1 MRRLLWHALMAT
13 TLIPVSPAS
22 SAGLWDRFVNP
33 PADARPMVRWWW
45 FGPAVEDREIDREIA
60 AMKAGGFGGFEVQPT
75 YPLTLDDPGKGRAN
89 LPYLSDAFLARL
101 SHAGATARA
110 ENMRIDVTIG
120 TGWPFGGPH
129 VPVSEAASAIRRV
142 ALALPAG
149 ADKALLPP
157 MVEGETVLAAFL
169 GTDRLMLADGAAVLS
184 LPATSPRTL
193 TLYIAGR
200 TGQQVKRPAVGG
212 EGFVIDHVDAGAVT
226 HHLAAVGDRLL
237 TAFPKD
243 APPYAMFSDSL
254 EAYGSSW
261 TGDLPTIFR
270 ARRGYDL
277 LDHLPALFED
287 KVESP
292 AVRSD
297 WAQTLS
303 ELVDERYLTPIDH
316 WAKVN
321 GTRFRAQVY
330 GYPPPTLSSNALVA
344 LPEGEGADWRR
355 FTDTRWAS
363 SAAHLYARPVVSS
376 ETWTWLHS
384 PTWAATPIDMKAEAD
399 RHFLQGIN
407 QLVGHGW
414 PYSAPGAAEPGW
426 AFYAAAS
433 LNDHNPWYGAMPAVT
448 GYLTRVSA
456 MLREGQVA
464 NRIVLYLPIEDAFAG
479 LTPDKASADKALEER
494 ITPAL
499 VGRILDAGYGFDF
512 IDAGAVKAGKLGNRV
527 LVLPGLG
534 RIDLAA
540 WQMIGRWAEK
550 GGKIV
555 SVGPLPTISGGLL
568 DGAPAGRRVAAIN
581 RAIRHRVRI
590 VTQDELGAALRAS
603 TMPDMTLDIAV
614 PALGVVHRR
623 LDGGDLYFLV
633 NTGNVSVDTRAR
645 FPGTT
650 GAGSWWDAVSGQ
662 RYAAGVGAIHVRL
675 APYESRFLLF
685 GGGTGMA
692 APAPEPHAIRDLS
705 QDWTLQVGRHERHLD
720 TVAPWTDTAADRSF
734 SGAAVYRHD
743 LDLSS
748 APNGR
753 LWLDFGTPAPTEG
766 RKGERPRAFVTAP
779 VREAAI
785 VTINGKAAGTLWTA
799 PYRLE
804 VTGLL
809 KTGVN
814 HIEVAVMNTALNALA
829 ARGPA
834 DLRLVTLRY
843 GERFTNQDQDLV
855 IPQTSGLTGPITLLG
870 E

>member
-1 MRRLLWHALMAT
+1 
-13 TLIPVSPAS
+13 
-22 SAGLWDRFVNP
+22 
-33 PADARPMVRWWW
+33 
-45 FGPAVEDREIDREIA
+45 
-60 AMKAGGFGGFEVQPT
+60 MKAGGFGGFEVQPT
-75 YPLTLDDPGKGRAN
+75 YPLTLDDPEKGRAN

-110 ENMRIDVTIG
+110 EGMRIDVTIG

-129 VPVSEAASAIRRV
+129 VPVTEAASAIRQ
-142 ALALPAG
+142 LSLTLPDGAG
-149 ADKALLPP
+149 KASLPP
-157 MVEGETVLAAFL
+157 MAEGETVLAAFL
-169 GTDRLMLADGAAVLS
+169 GNDRLKLADGAAIVP
-184 LPATSPRTL
+184 LPAPSPRTL
-193 TLYIAGR
+193 TLYVAGR

-212 EGFVIDHVDAGAVT
+212 EGFVIDHVDAYAVA

-261 TGDLPTIFR
+261 TGDLPAIFH

-287 KVESP
+287 GVESS
-292 AVRSD
+292 AVRYD
-297 WAQTLS
+297 WALTLS
-303 ELVDERYLTPIDH
+303 ELVDERYLTPIDR
-316 WAKVN
+316 WTKAN

-384 PTWAATPIDMKAEAD
+384 PTWAATPLDMKAEAD

-414 PYSAPGAAEPGW
+414 PYSAPGVAEPGW

-433 LNDHNPWYGAMPAVT
+433 LNDHNPWYAAMPAVT
-448 GYLTRVSA
+448 RYLTRVSA
-456 MLREGQVA
+456 MLREGQAA
-464 NRIVLYLPIEDAFAG
+464 NRVALYLPIEDAFAG
-479 LTPDKASADKALEER
+479 LTPDKASADNALEEQV
-494 ITPAL
+494 TPEL

-512 IDAGAVKAGKLGNRV
+512 IDAGAIKVGKLGDRV
-527 LVLPGLG
+527 LVLPGLK

-540 WQMIGRWAEK
+540 WQVIARWAAK

-555 SVGPLPTISGGLL
+555 SIGPLPTISGGLL
-568 DGAPAGRRVAAIN
+568 DGPVASRSVAAID
-581 RAIRHRVRI
+581 RAIRDRVRI
-590 VTQDELGAALRAS
+590 VTQDDLGTALRAS
-603 TMPDMTLDIAV
+603 TAPEMILDASVPTLGFA
-614 PALGVVHRR
+614 HRR
-623 LDGGDLYFLV
+623 LDDGELYFLV
-633 NTGNVSVDTRAR
+633 NTGNTPIDTQAH
-645 FPGTT
+645 FPSTKAAAT
-650 GAGSWWDAVSGQ
+650 WWDAVSGQ
-662 RYAAGVGAIHVRL
+662 RYAAGTGAIHVRL
-675 APYESRFLLF
+675 APYESRFLVF
-685 GGGTGMA
+685 GSEAGIGTS
-692 APAPEPHAIRDLS
+692 APELHTLRDLS
-705 QDWTLQVGRHERHLD
+705 QDWTLQLGERERHVD
-720 TVAPWTDTAADRSF
+720 TVAPWTNVAADRSF
-734 SGAAVYRHD
+734 SGAAVYQHD
-743 LDLSS
+743 LDLAV
-748 APNGR
+748 APAGR
-753 LWLDFGTPAPTEG
+753 VWLDFGTPAPSEA
-766 RKGERPRAFVTAP
+766 RKGERPRAFITAP
-779 VREAAI
+779 VREAAS
-785 VTINGKAAGTLWTA
+785 VTINGKSAGTLWAA

-809 KTGVN
+809 KAGVN
-814 HIEVAVMNTALNALA
+814 HIEVTVMNTALNALA
-829 ARGPA
+829 ARGPT